1 MKTYHTNVVC
11 KDLLNVFFGT
21 KPEYDYEKAKE
32 QYKAI
37 RDKFSGEY
45 TVALFAEENVNR
57 VDIIEIR

>member
-11 KDLLNVFFGT
+11 KDLLNVFFT
-21 KPEYDYEKAKE
+21 TTPEYDYDKAKE

-37 RDKFSGEY
+37 CDKFSEEY

-57 VDIIEIR
+57 VDILEIR